1 MVYTRIAE
9 IAWQVNERMENIGA
23 RRLHT
28 VMERLMEKLS
38 FGASEYKDQL
48 VSIDK
53 TYVDGQLNFLIKDDD
68 LTRYIL

>member
-1 MVYTRIAE
+1 IAE
-9 IAWQVNERMENIGA
+9 IAWQINEKMENIGA

-38 FGASEYKDQL
+38 FEADKYKDQNIT
-48 VSIDK
+48 IDK
-53 TYVDGQLNFLIKDDD
+53 PYVDGQLNLLIKDDD